1 MATRSPFVI
10 TEGMN
15 GVDVKPNPSY
25 TPESETTKA
34 EPTKA
39 SEPTKVNVWDSFSNN
54 DSDMEKELNKAG
66 EELLAYVDKQIQ
78 RMNNKV
84 SFSNSGNITLYE
96 LDVALSTYEPTLF
109 ALTAIYEQARFDAE
123 AAKEKYNEWYYDK
136 YMEIRNTY
144 NTINVKTA
152 QWLSSK
158 EIDAT
163 LFKTY
168 RKEAASL
175 KAEMIKAEGQRSTVE
190 RLLKGWEQYA
200 FILGQLSR
208 NVNAQMAGSNM
219 SVDLKRGDDN
229 TQGW

>member
-1 MATRSPFVI
+1 MATRSPFTI
-10 TEGMN
+10 IEGMN
-15 GVDVKPNPSY
+15 GVDIKPNPSY
-25 TPESETTKA
+25 KPTSETPKA

-84 SFSNSGNITLYE
+84 SFNSGNITLYE